1 MKNYRKLIGI
11 IIAIAIVVIGT
22 SEPAKNIYKARCRF
36 LTICR
41 YYVKIITYAYKENGI
56 T

>member
-22 SEPAKNIYKARCRF
+22 SEPAKNLYKATG
-36 LTICR
+36 LIS
-41 YYVKIITYAYKENGI
+41 NGI
-56 T
+56 KVDGKKKEINNQK